1 MSLKLALAAVLRAL
15 RAAKGL
21 KQEELAD
28 AVSADYLSTL
38 EKGAATPTLDKLHT
52 LSNALGVS
60 PTALIALTQGVKANE
75 PPSVILERAHKEI
88 LELQRLGIADLLQA
102 QIVDGELT
110 KRPAGKRFDETKL
123 KNVLACKAAGLTQT
137 QTAKKLGMSTST
149 VHDLWRRTSD
159 AD

>member
-38 EKGAATPTLDKLHT
+38 EKGAATPTLDKLHA
-52 LSNALGVS
+52 LSAALGVS
-60 PTALIALTQGVKANE
+60 PTALMALTQGVEANE
-75 PPSVILERAHKEI
+75 PPSAMLERAQQEI
-88 LELQRLGIADLLQA
+88 LELHRHGITDLLQA
-102 QIVDGELT
+102 QIVAGELI

-123 KNVLACKAAGLTQT
+123 KNVLACKAEGLTQT
-137 QTAKKLGMSTST
+137 QTAKRLGMSTST
-149 VHDLWRRTSD
+149 VHDLWRRTPD